1 MDILQKNKRLERRD
15 EGYKRLKVVWKTKPI
30 EYSVYLIE
38 RLKVLED
45 GNGQLLPITVGNI
58 KKVEE
63 ELEVKSDWEDYT
75 SAKEDKDDKN
85 YRYNMLNGDPVEDTT
100 PQQTADNLFKDKSTR
115 GKIPPTNTPIVTR
128 FDRRTTYVSDSSGEE
143 MTKRQTS
150 RQHSAAEETISEED
164 GLDNNAN
171 RCVQKHVTSAQAI
184 TRLRVFNE
192 GTQEAFTRWIKRY
205 VDAIEES
212 YMGFPANIVRRKMV
226 LYLEDYL
233 AGRALVLYV
242 NAITTS
248 EKASFKTVT
257 SYISN
262 NLETKVS
269 QRNAVHEI
277 RRMVLDLEGDFDTQ
291 WTALVQIIATSYGFS
306 VGRLTGK
313 TNRSQEEGMDL
324 MDRISRNAKFILID
338 FLPNRI
344 ADKLES
350 RVNKLSIQEL
360 QDVAREEVQ
369 REKRFRQQI
378 KKKDN
383 SKKNVESRSNSEK
396 YSEFNNDF
404 NKQSKGTFQ
413 RPSGEVK
420 KTFPSQDDSK
430 KPYYQNQQTKVRQV
444 TSKPQP
450 QDIEDDYYSP
460 DEDHPTP
467 KVLSVR
473 HKQAKL
479 DTEVDFSRKAKVMHT
494 TPKTKTG
501 GKQGANWKLL
511 MSIVLG
517 ILTCAAAKE
526 VVDCNIMNGHE
537 WELATPSQINCM
549 QESIW
554 HLENRRLY
562 SHGPTG
568 SCGNEIVLLLVSN
581 DFVIPVTDDPH
592 LLHKAQSRKENQCG
606 TDLQI
611 LSHGKMAKLHM
622 ENIWSKQIIRE
633 DVSDIWIQF
642 PVEMTKEQRGLALQ
656 LTLSTRGAIQVTN
669 LIDFDRVFKAVV
681 DKGYKEAQDLNH
693 IHTIA
698 FSLIQGVGQNR
709 FKKLCKEK
717 KAEFEALT
725 KTADPTE
732 KAKIILHRDDI
743 RADAVQNKLII
754 HECQRLEPDSEYSS
768 YKFQNKCY
776 EKKPVII
783 KGVLRFIDKERY
795 VHISSQSHD
804 CTFKETVITQTPV
817 TSHWDNI
824 DKMVSDKFYFWES
837 AGKSAEFV
845 VTTIIT
851 LLEVGIGLLIAYIG
865 YKVFKRFSQCGKPK
879 ERAMTTVELIE
890 LQQLATKR
898 IQSNNV
904 KSHQQSIKV
913 SAAKPADL

>member
-15 EGYKRLKVVWKTKPI
+15 EGYKHLKVVWKTKPI

-85 YRYNMLNGDPVEDTT
+85 YRYNILNGDPVEDTT
-100 PQQTADNLFKDKSTR
+100 PQQTADNPFKDKSTR
-115 GKIPPTNTPIVTR
+115 GKIPSTNTPIVTR

-164 GLDNNAN
+164 GPGNNVS
-171 RCVQKHVTSAQAI
+171 RYIQKHVTSPQAM
-184 TRLRVFNE
+184 TRLKVFNE
-192 GTQEAFTRWIKRY
+192 GTREAFTRWIKRY
-205 VDAIEES
+205 VDAFEES
-212 YMGFPANIVRRKMV
+212 YMGFPGSIVRRKMV

-233 AGRALVLYV
+233 ADRALELYV

-262 NLETKVS
+262 NLKTTVS
-269 QRNAVHEI
+269 QRNAVHQK

-291 WTALVQIIATSYGFS
+291 WTALVQIIATSFGFS

-313 TNRSQEEGMDL
+313 SNRSQEEGMDL
-324 MDRISRNAKFILID
+324 MDKIRCDAKFNLID
-338 FLPNRI
+338 FLPDRI

-350 RVNKLSIQEL
+350 RVNKLSIREL
-360 QDVAREEVQ
+360 RDVAREEVQ

-413 RPSGEVK
+413 RPSGE
-420 KTFPSQDDSK
+420 
-430 KPYYQNQQTKVRQV
+430 TKVRQV

-479 DTEVDFSRKAKVMHT
+479 DTEVDFSRKDKVMHT

-526 VVDCNIMNGHE
+526 VVDCNIMNGQE

-562 SHGPTG
+562 SHGLTG
-568 SCGNEIVLLLVSN
+568 SCENEIVLLIVSN
-581 DFVIPVTDDPH
+581 NFVIPVTDNPH

-611 LSHGKMAKLHM
+611 LSH
-622 ENIWSKQIIRE
+622 E
-633 DVSDIWIQF
+633 DVSDIWVQF
-642 PVEMTKEQRGLALQ
+642 PVEITKEQRGLALQ

-681 DKGYKEAQDLNH
+681 DLSN
-693 IHTIA
+693 
-698 FSLIQGVGQNR
+698 
-709 FKKLCKEK
+709 
-717 KAEFEALT
+717 
-725 KTADPTE
+725 
-732 KAKIILHRDDI
+732 
-743 RADAVQNKLII
+743 
-754 HECQRLEPDSEYSS
+754 
-768 YKFQNKCY
+768 
-776 EKKPVII
+776 
-783 KGVLRFIDKERY
+783 
-795 VHISSQSHD
+795 
-804 CTFKETVITQTPV
+804 
-817 TSHWDNI
+817 
-824 DKMVSDKFYFWES
+824 
-837 AGKSAEFV
+837 
-845 VTTIIT
+845 
-851 LLEVGIGLLIAYIG
+851 
-865 YKVFKRFSQCGKPK
+865 
-879 ERAMTTVELIE
+879 
-890 LQQLATKR
+890 QLP
-898 IQSNNV
+898 
-904 KSHQQSIKV
+904 SI
-913 SAAKPADL
+913 